1 MSHGWTGGQYSLYR
15 VVFGSYLFV
24 HFAWLIP
31 WGAELFSDRG
41 ALPDASDSPLF
52 ALFPNVLAIIDSPAA
67 VVTLLTIAAASSVL
81 FAAGWFDR
89 TMALGL
95 WYIGACLVGR
105 NPFIANPGLPYVG
118 WLLLAHVFIRPAPY
132 GAASAR
138 GRVDPRGSWRLD
150 DGIYGAAWVVMALGY
165 TYSGI
170 TKLVSPSWLD
180 GSAMVRILDNPL
192 ARPGPIRELLLDLPD
207 GLLRLAT
214 WGSLAVELVF
224 APLALSRRLRPFLW
238 VALLSMHLSLM
249 LVIDFVDLS
258 LGMVMLHLFTFD
270 PRWVRPLRAAAGDT
284 LLYDGSCGL
293 CHRAV
298 RFVLAED
305 RAAAFRFAPL
315 GGETFR
321 NAVPASSRTE
331 LPDSLVIATADG
343 LLITRTSGVRYI
355 MQRLGGVWRCL
366 ALASRLVPTAFLDRA
381 YDLVAAIRH
390 RLFRRPQE
398 ACPILS
404 RELRDRFGS

>member
-15 VVFGSYLFV
+15 VLFGTYLFV
-24 HFAWLIP
+24 HFSRLIP

-41 ALPDASDSPLF
+41 ALPDASASPLF
-52 ALFPNVLAIIDSPAA
+52 ALFPNVLAITDSPAA
-67 VVTLLTIAAASSVL
+67 VITLLTIAAASSVL

-89 TMALGL
+89 TAALVL

-105 NPFIANPGLPYVG
+105 NPFITNPGLPYVG
-118 WLLLAHVFIRPAPY
+118 WLLLAHAFIRPAPY
-132 GAASAR
+132 GAWSAR
-138 GRVDPRGSWRLD
+138 GRVDPRGAWRLA
-150 DGIYGAAWVVMALGY
+150 DGIYGTAWVLMALGY
-165 TYSGI
+165 TYSGF

-180 GSAMVRILDNPL
+180 GSAVARVLENPL
-192 ARPGPIRELLLDLPD
+192 ARPGPIRELLLALPD
-207 GLLRLAT
+207 VLLRLAT
-214 WGSLAVELVF
+214 WGSLAVELLF
-224 APLALSRRLRPFLW
+224 APLALSRRMRPFLW
-238 VALLSMHLSLM
+238 AALLSMHLSLM

-270 PRWVRPLRAAAGDT
+270 PRWVRPLKAAAGDT

-315 GGETFR
+315 GGEAFR
-321 NAVPASSRTE
+321 NAVPASSRPE

-343 LLITRTSGVRYI
+343 RLITRASGVRYI
-355 MQRLGGVWRCL
+355 MQRLGGAWRCL
-366 ALASRLVPTAFLDRA
+366 ALASRLVPTALLDRG
-381 YDLVAAIRH
+381 YDLVAAIRY

-398 ACPILS
+398 ACPILPG
-404 RELRDRFGS
+404 ELRERFGS